1 MAAAA
6 AIDAEGL
13 RFIEEMTTDVDSVQ
27 ERVLAEILGLNA
39 CTEYLG
45 HCGLGGAT
53 DRATFRAKVPVVTYE
68 DLRPYI
74 RRIAD
79 GDRSPIL
86 SGRPVSELLTSSG
99 TSGGERKLI
108 PTVEDELDRIQLLY
122 SLVKPVMSQY
132 VPDIGKGKGLYFLFV
147 KAETKTPGGLAAR
160 PALTSYYKSDRFK
173 KSARE
178 ACDAYTSPAAAI
190 LCTDAFQSMY
200 AHTLCGLCQ
209 RHDVHRIGAAFAS
222 GLLRAI
228 RFLQLNWEQLAAD
241 IEAGTLTPRVT
252 DPPVRE
258 AVAGI
263 LRPDPELARFIRAEC
278 SKGDSSGIITR
289 IWPNTKFLSAII
301 TGSMAQY
308 VQELNYYSGGLP
320 IASTMYASS
329 ECYFGLNLRPMCD
342 PSEVS
347 YTVMPNMGYFE
358 FLPVN
363 DDATNDDATA
373 ARLVDLAGVEAGHEY
388 ELVVTTYAGLNRY
401 RVGDVLRVTGFHNS
415 APQFRFLRRR
425 SVLLSVDAD
434 KTGEAELQHVVE
446 RASALLRPHGAAVA
460 DYTSRVCN
468 ATIPGHYVIYW
479 ELLVLA
485 ADEQRHGGGVVGAKT
500 MEACC
505 LEMEEALNAV
515 YRQCRVA
522 DASVGPLEIRVVR
535 PGTFE
540 VLTDHAIAGGASIGQ
555 YKVPR
560 CATAPP
566 IIELLDS
573 RVISSHFSPALPHWT
588 PARGSA

>member
-1 MAAAA
+1 MAA

-13 RFIEEMTTDVDSVQ
+13 LFVEEMTTDVDSVQ
-27 ERVLAEILGLNA
+27 ERVLAEILGRNA
-39 CTEYLG
+39 GTEYLAN
-45 HCGLGGAT
+45 CGLARAA

-86 SGRPVSELLTSSG
+86 SGRPVPDFLTSSG
-99 TSGGERKLI
+99 MSAGERKLI
-108 PTVEDELDRIQLLY
+108 PTAAAELGRIQLLY
-122 SLVKPVMSQY
+122 SLVMAVMNQS
-132 VPDIGKGKGLYFLFV
+132 VAGLDKGKGLYFLFV
-147 KAETKTPGGLAAR
+147 KAETQTPGGLAAR
-160 PALTSYYKSDRFK
+160 PGLTRYYKSDHFRR
-173 KSARE
+173 S
-178 ACDAYTSPAAAI
+178 CHSYTSPAAAT

-200 AHTLCGLCQ
+200 AHMVCGLSR
-209 RHDVHRIGAAFAS
+209 RHDVLRIGAVFAS
-222 GLLRAI
+222 SLLRAV

-252 DPPVRE
+252 DPLV
-258 AVAGI
+258 
-263 LRPDPELARFIRAEC
+263 LARFIRAEC
-278 SKGDSSGIITR
+278 SKGDWSGIITR
-289 IWPNTKFLSAII
+289 IWPNTKFLRAVV

-308 VQELNYYSGGLP
+308 IPALNHYSGGLP
-320 IASTMYASS
+320 IASTIYGSS
-329 ECYFGLNLRPMCD
+329 ECYFGLNLRPVCD

-347 YTVMPNMGYFE
+347 YTIMPNMGYFE
-358 FLPVN
+358 FLPVDK
-363 DDATNDDATA
+363 DDATDAATA
-373 ARLVDLAGVEAGHEY
+373 TQLVDLAGVETGREY

-434 KTGEAELQHVVE
+434 KTGEVELQRAVE

-460 DYTSRVCN
+460 DYTSRVCSS
-468 ATIPGHYVIYW
+468 TIPGHYVIYW

-485 ADEQRHGGGVVGAKT
+485 ADKPRHGGGGGTVVEAKT

-522 DASVGPLEIRVVR
+522 DASVRPLEIRVVW

-540 VLTDHAIAGGASIGQ
+540 ELTDHAIAGGASISQ
-555 YKVPR
+555 YKVPL
-560 CATAPP
+560 CVTALPVVD
-566 IIELLDS
+566 LLDS
-573 RVISSHFSPALPHWT
+573 CVISSHFSPASLHWT
-588 PARGSA
+588 LARGSA